1 MDALLPAAAVVLA
14 AAWLV
19 LHRRRRGSGSI
30 IGSQLSPRAPSHP
43 EDRS

>member
-1 MDALLPAAAVVLA
+1 MDTILPAVAVVLA
-14 AAWLV
+14 VAWFV
-19 LHRRRRGSGSI
+19 LHRGRRGSGSI